1 MATTQHLLACAL
13 ALALCASTA
22 HATGI
27 PGPIVR
33 GPCGKRL
40 TFPFPGTRG
49 FSGLE
54 AVGLTSDQRL
64 VCFDD
69 DTPSLARTIGAVSGL
84 SNGDTRLV
92 GIDFRPATSA
102 LWGLGDAG
110 GLYEI
115 DVKNAAA
122 TRRAQLG
129 VALDAGANV
138 DVDFNPTVD
147 RLRIVTDS
155 GQNLRVNVDTGM
167 TTEDTDLNYPAPVN
181 LNPATGISAAAYTN
195 NDLSPDTATTLFD
208 LDTSLD
214 QIAIQSPPNGGALV
228 GVGKLLL
235 DASGDVGLDIYST
248 VRGSRSTEN
257 IALAVIATGDRAR
270 VYLINLLTGR
280 ASPRGTFV
288 SKNQVV
294 DLAIPLNQF

>member
-1 MATTQHLLACAL
+1 MATTKHLLAGAL

-22 HATGI
+22 HATG
-27 PGPIVR
+27 GGFLVR

-40 TFPFPGTRG
+40 AFPFPSTRS
-49 FSGLE
+49 FTGLE

-64 VCFDD
+64 VCFDE
-69 DTPSLARTIGAVSGL
+69 DTPSLARSIGALSGL
-84 SNGDTRLV
+84 SGGDTRLV
-92 GIDFRPATSA
+92 GIDFRPATGA

-115 DVKNAAA
+115 DITNAAA

-129 VALDAGANV
+129 VALDAGAAV

-147 RLRIVTDS
+147 RLRVVTDS

-167 TTEDTDLNYPAPVN
+167 TTEDTDLNYPAPLN
-181 LNPATGISAAAYTN
+181 LNPATGVSAAAYTN

-214 QIAIQSPPNGGALV
+214 QIAIQSPPNGGVLAAAGTLLV
-228 GVGKLLL
+228 DTAG
-235 DASGDVGLDIYST
+235 DAGLDIYST
-248 VRGSRSTEN
+248 VRGGRTVEN
-257 IALAVIATGDRAR
+257 KALAVLTTGDRAR

-280 ASPRGTFV
+280 ASVRGTFG

>member
-1 MATTQHLLACAL
+1 
-13 ALALCASTA
+13 
-22 HATGI
+22 
-27 PGPIVR
+27 
-33 GPCGKRL
+33 
-40 TFPFPGTRG
+40 
-49 FSGLE
+49 
-54 AVGLTSDQRL
+54 
-64 VCFDD
+64 VCFDE
-69 DTPSLARTIGAVSGL
+69 DTPSLARNIGALSGL

-92 GIDFRPATSA
+92 GIDFRPATGA

-115 DVKNAAA
+115 DVTNAAA
-122 TRRAQLG
+122 TRRSQLAVG
-129 VALDAGANV
+129 LDAGANV

-181 LNPATGISAAAYTN
+181 INPSTGISAAAYTN

-228 GVGKLLL
+228 AVGKLLL
-235 DASGDVGLDIYST
+235 DASGDIGLDIYST
-248 VRGSRSTEN
+248 VRGGRTTEN
-257 IALAVIATGDRAR
+257 SALAVIATGGRAR

-288 SKNQVV
+288 TKNQVV